1 MNMIFGHPH
10 LHPIHPY
17 LFSSLL
23 EAVGLLDADL
33 RTLKTVLQTWTPW
46 VVLDMGRK
54 WLEEVGGNI
63 SLLDSF
69 DAYRKEQR

>member
-1 MNMIFGHPH
+1 MPGV
-10 LHPIHPY
+10 
-17 LFSSLL
+17 L

-46 VVLDMGRK
+46 VVTWDGNG
-54 WLEEVGGNI
+54 WGQVGGNT

-69 DAYRKEQR
+69 DAYRKEQL